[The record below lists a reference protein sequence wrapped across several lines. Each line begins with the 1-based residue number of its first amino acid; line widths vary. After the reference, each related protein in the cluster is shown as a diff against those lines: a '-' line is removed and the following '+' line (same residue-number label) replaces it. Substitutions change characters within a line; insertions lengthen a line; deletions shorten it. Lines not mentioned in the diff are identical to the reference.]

1 MGSVV
6 IEDGKINNKAE
17 NSTSKVEEENLP
29 MMKILDYLDDVMYY
43 PILVVV
49 LIAAGLYFTYRTR
62 FLQLRMF
69 KECISVLMEKPSK
82 EGAISSF
89 QALMVSTASRV
100 GTGNIVGVST
110 ALCLGG
116 YGAVFWMWLI
126 AIVGGATAFIE
137 STLAQVYKRRDENG
151 DSYGGPAYYIEI
163 ALHNKALATAF
174 AVFLI
179 LTYAGGFNML
189 ASYNLQ
195 STFAVYSFYD
205 KGVTPWI
212 IGGILGVIV
221 GYCLLGGGKRI
232 VRFTEVLVPF
242 MGVLYIAMAILVVL
256 LNLNLIGD
264 VLIKIFSDAFD
275 FQKILGG
282 IGGSCMMFGI
292 KRGLYSNEAGVG
304 SAPNAA
310 AAADVSH
317 PVQQGLVQM
326 LSVFIDTVLCTAT
339 ALMCLFSGIVPA
351 KALAGAPYVQQAS
364 TSVFGSIGPVLIT
377 VAMVLFAFTTLIGNF
392 FYVENCLAYLNHGI
406 MPGKMTMMTV
416 RILGAIVIF
425 IGAGLSMAAA
435 WDIADILMGFMCL
448 INIPSCVVLGG
459 IAIKAMEDYSAQKA
473 QGKKPVFK
481 AANIGMDTSN
491 LEYWK

>member
-1 MGSVV
+1 M
-6 IEDGKINNKAE
+6 
-17 NSTSKVEEENLP
+17 L
-29 MMKILDYLDDVMYY
+29 KILDYLDDVMYY

-49 LIAAGLYFTYRTR
+49 LVLAGLYFTFKTR
-62 FLQLRMF
+62 WLQVRMF
-69 KECISVLMEKPSK
+69 PECFRVLMEKPAK

-126 AIVGGATAFIE
+126 ATVGGATAFIE
-137 STLAQVYKRRDENG
+137 STLAQIYKRRDKDG

-163 ALHNKALATAF
+163 ALHNKGLATAF

-195 STFAVYSFYD
+195 STFSVYSFYD
-205 KGVTPWI
+205 KTITPWI
-212 IGGILGVIV
+212 IGGVLGLIV

-232 VRFTEVLVPF
+232 VKFTEVLVPF
-242 MGVLYIAMAILVVL
+242 MGVLYILMAIAVVVM
-256 LNLNLIGD
+256 NLNLIGD
-264 VLIKIFSDAFD
+264 VLVKIFSDAFD

-310 AAADVSH
+310 ASADVSH

-326 LSVFIDTVLCTAT
+326 FSVFIDTVLCTAT
-339 ALMCLFSGIVPA
+339 ALMCIFSGIAPA
-351 KALAGAPYVQQAS
+351 KAIAGAPYVQQAS
-364 TSVFGSIGPVLIT
+364 SAVFGSIGPVLIT

-392 FYVENCLAYLNHGI
+392 FYVENCLAYLNGGV
-406 MPGKMTMMTV
+406 MPSKSFMNMV
-416 RILGAIVIF
+416 RVIGAIVIF

-448 INIPSCVVLGG
+448 INIPSCVALGG
-459 IAIKAMEDYSAQKA
+459 VAIKAMENYCEQKDA
-473 QGKKPVFK
+473 GQKPVFK
-481 AANIGMDTSN
+481 AADIGMDTSN